1 MSSTNNVIIG
11 VLSIILSAV
20 VPVQAGFI
28 QAVGATMSG
37 DIQTVLPAGNLI
49 IDATSTAY
57 VQVSS
62 DATPMWEGDT
72 GNTTA
77 NPPKVLLTFD
87 IGAKYDVSK
96 LYVWAWNYPG
106 SYQMQQRSVNGFDLY
121 GSANGVDFTLIG
133 AGFSSHYVGDTADQT
148 VQSFDLTGATGV
160 RYFRMDIKS
169 NWLGGG
175 SLITSYTPV
184 GLGEV
189 AFDGTPVPEP
199 GMLAMA
205 GACLV
210 GLLCRG
216 RRKRV

>member
-1 MSSTNNVIIG
+1 MIVCYDKISHQCEPCFKHKNQLQH
-11 VLSIILSAV
+11 LS
-20 VPVQAGFI
+20 
-28 QAVGATMSG
+28 
-37 DIQTVLPAGNLI
+37 
-49 IDATSTAY
+49 
-57 VQVSS
+57 
-62 DATPMWEGDT
+62 
-72 GNTTA
+72 
-77 NPPKVLLTFD
+77 
-87 IGAKYDVSK
+87 
-96 LYVWAWNYPG
+96 
-106 SYQMQQRSVNGFDLY
+106 
-121 GSANGVDFTLIG
+121 TLIG

-160 RYFRMDIKS
+160 RYLRMDIKS

-199 GMLAMA
+199 GTLAVT

-216 RRKRV
+216 RRKRA